1 MHGPEGLGGFINAAF
16 GNTVWYWE
24 DADEDGRLEFSR
36 VIELPEGST
45 PADMRISYDNQLL
58 YVSLWGGGE
67 VRQYDISNPHEPR
80 LVDAVEV
87 PQPNMMKLSPDSK
100 RLYVT
105 NSILSSLDGDVR
117 FGAWLFH
124 VGPEGMR
131 RDESFDPN
139 FNGFDT
145 GPAGPHDMLL
155 K

>member
-1 MHGPEGLGGFINAAF
+1 MQVEIEVKVNGALVKRLVE
-16 GNTVWYWE
+16 TVDGTLE
-24 DADEDGRLEFSR
+24 EMEETVDALSR
-36 VIELPEGST
+36 KVASQTLQAS
-45 PADMRISYDNQLL
+45 
-58 YVSLWGGGE
+58 
-67 VRQYDISNPHEPR
+67 
-80 LVDAVEV
+80 VDAVEV

-124 VGPEGMR
+124 VGPEGME
-131 RDESFDPN
+131 RDESFDPD